1 METVTFILWVPDQQ
15 TQLWFF
21 CGFEVN
27 LWEMGEYGKEQR
39 SKNMG
44 KKYHESLEHSQ
55 GPKWLLLCRNN
66 INKWSH
72 DRWPLCNSS
81 AHKDLF
87 EVQQEANRVVH
98 LLYKRGWAYD
108 QQGVRGKKVMQLWM
122 KPGPASPR
130 RLLKRAPLS

>member
-66 INKWSH
+66 INKYPMIVGLSVTALHTKIWSPA
-72 DRWPLCNSS
+72 RGKQSCSS
-81 AHKDLF
+81 TIK
-87 EVQQEANRVVH
+87 
-98 LLYKRGWAYD
+98 KGWAYD
-108 QQGVRGKKVMQLWM
+108 QQGLEERKSCNSEWSLGLPLPEGCWRGHL
-122 KPGPASPR
+122 R
-130 RLLKRAPLS
+130 